1 MNKLFIEQLHVRGKR
16 VLVRVDFNVPLE
28 DGRIT
33 DDRRIEESL
42 PTIRWLRRQGARTI
56 LMSHLGR
63 PKGKRSPD
71 DSLAPVAARL
81 SELLGA
87 PVPLAPDCIGPEVEA
102 QARALADGDV
112 LLLENLRFHKQEEAN
127 DPQFA
132 AQLAALGELYVNDAF
147 GAAHRAHASTDGA
160 ARKFTQRA
168 AGYLMK
174 KELDYLGQALE
185 NPKRPFV
192 AIIGGAKISGKI
204 DVMQALLGKVD
215 QLLVGGGMSYTFQ
228 KAMGYEIGNSLVE
241 NDRLD
246 VAREIMAASKA
257 AGDKLVLPVDCLAVR
272 SFDDE
277 GSATV
282 VDADKIPPE
291 RECIDIGPKTI
302 EKFSQIIRGAK
313 TVVWNGPVGV
323 FERPAYAKGTNA
335 IAKALAECT
344 AAGGTTIV
352 GGGDSAAAVAQAGYE
367 NQVSHIST
375 GGGASLEFLEGK
387 KLPGVEA
394 LSEANVK

>member
-1 MNKLFIEQLHVRGKR
+1 
-16 VLVRVDFNVPLE
+16 
-28 DGRIT
+28 
-33 DDRRIEESL
+33 
-42 PTIRWLRRQGARTI
+42 
-56 LMSHLGR
+56 MSHLGR
-63 PKGKRSPD
+63 PKGKRTAE

-81 SELLGA
+81 SELLGV
-87 PVPLAPDCIGPEVEA
+87 PVPLAADCIGAEVEA
-102 QARALADGDV
+102 QVRSLQNGGV
-112 LLLENLRFHKQEEAN
+112 LLLENLRFHQQEEAN
-127 DPQFA
+127 DPQFS

-160 ARKFTQRA
+160 ARRFEQRA

-185 NPKRPFV
+185 NPRRPFV

-204 DVMQALLGKVD
+204 EVMQALLGKVD
-215 QLLVGGGMSYTFQ
+215 KLLVGGGMSYTFQ

-246 VAREIMAASKA
+246 VARQIMATSKS

-277 GSATV
+277 NSATIV
-282 VDADKIPPE
+282 PADQIPAD

-302 EKFSQIIRGAK
+302 ELFSQIIRGAK

-323 FERPAYAKGTNA
+323 FERPAYAQGTNA
-335 IAKALAECT
+335 VAKALAECT

-367 NQVSHIST
+367 GQVSHIST

-394 LSEANVK
+394 LSDARD